1 MARLPNMTLLDL
13 IQAVSEVAENDWET
27 VATVAHLINS
37 GQVRLCGDA
46 AGAMVDLM
54 ARTDVAA

>member
-1 MARLPNMTLLDL
+1 MARLPDLTLLDL

-37 GQVRLCGDA
+37 SQVRLCGDA
-46 AGAMVDLM
+46 AGATVDLM

>member
-1 MARLPNMTLLDL
+1 MTSSGDLTLLDL
-13 IQAVSEVAENDWET
+13 IRAVNEVAVNDRET

-46 AGAMVDLM
+46 AGATIDLM
-54 ARTDVAA
+54 ATTDAAA